1 MLMLS
6 LILIFLISVASTWW
20 FGLWSNL
27 ITLVNLI
34 LAALIASSFFENVS
48 FELFL
53 RMKSYLV
60 LLPFV
65 SIWLLFGIS
74 FIVLRSATDYLSG
87 MRLKFDRVTE
97 LVGRSLL
104 SLAIAGVL
112 ISFVSFTL
120 QLAPLPP
127 KLFSADKVKLGGTP
141 LGPDKL
147 WHSFFRQCSSGSL
160 SYTAD
165 ETQFFPAYGATQ
177 IVDGVEQKMEV
188 RIFDPADSFF
198 QAGSDLR
205 DRVSQMQVL
214 RIPQEMIDNMNSQ

>member
-1 MLMLS
+1 MLMFS

-34 LAALIASSFFENVS
+34 LAGLIATSFSENFS
-48 FELFL
+48 YELLL
-53 RMKSYLV
+53 RMKSYLM

-74 FIVLRSATDYLSG
+74 FIVLRSATDILSA
-87 MRLKFDRVTE
+87 MRLKFDTVTE

-112 ISFVSFTL
+112 VSFVSFTL
-120 QLAPLPP
+120 QMAPLPP
-127 KLFSADKVKLGGTP
+127 SLFSAEKVSVGGTP
-141 LGPDKL
+141 LGPDRL

-160 SYTAD
+160 SYTAE
-165 ETQFFPAYGATQ
+165 ETQIFPAYGATRM
-177 IVDGVEQKMEV
+177 VDGVAQKLEV
-188 RIFDPADSFF
+188 RTFDPAGSFF
-198 QAGSDLR
+198 QSGSDLR
-205 DRVSQMQVL
+205 DRIARIEFL
-214 RIPQEMIDNMNSQ
+214 RVPQESIDKMDSQ

>member
-1 MLMLS
+1 MLILS
-6 LILIFLISVASTWW
+6 LVLIFLIAIASTWW

-34 LAALIASSFFENVS
+34 LAGLIASSFVENLS

-53 RMKSYLV
+53 RMKSYFV

-65 SIWLLFGIS
+65 SIWLLFAIS
-74 FIVLRSATDYLSG
+74 FIVLRTATDVLSS
-87 MRLKFDRVTE
+87 MRLKFDTVTE
-97 LVGRSLL
+97 LIGRSLL

-112 ISFVSFTL
+112 VSFVSFTL

-127 KLFSADKVKLGGTP
+127 SLFSSDNVNIGGSP

-147 WHSFFRQCSSGSL
+147 WHGFFRQCSSGSL

-165 ETQFFPAYGATQ
+165 ETQFFPAYGASRM
-177 IVDGVEQKMEV
+177 VDGVKQKMEV
-188 RIFDPADSFF
+188 RTYVPADTFF
-198 QAGSDLR
+198 ESGSNLR
-205 DRVSQMQVL
+205 KRISQMEVL
-214 RIPQEMIDNMNSQ
+214 RIPQEVFDKMNSQ